1 MIFPTFLRRI
11 ILLLG
16 DVILYYLAL
25 IITLIIRFGNGLT
38 HDLIFKHL
46 IPFSCLLPVWIGLL
60 ALLDGYDLKTL
71 KEKQILGIK
80 TVLLGISGA
89 LISILFF
96 YIFIFFG
103 ITPKTNLAIFS
114 LLFCFLL
121 FLERQSIVNIF
132 SGYLKRKIAFVG
144 DSEEAQLLI
153 KTIQEN
159 PLIGWTYVKSLDEN
173 TLNEIQ
179 NIQTDVLVIVQED
192 LLNSQKEEFFHKLFP
207 LKVNFLDLPSAYEI
221 ILKKIPINSV
231 DPKWFLAHF
240 KEGKKQIYD
249 KAKRV
254 ADFLIASLIFIVT
267 LPLWPL
273 ISLFIKLNDKGSII
287 FKQKRMGKNFKPFV
301 NYKFRT
307 MKENHEQ
314 IPWTLGSQDYRITKV
329 GRFLRAIH
337 LDELPQMIN
346 IIKGEMSLIGPRP
359 ESIDTISFLEKEIP
373 FYHLR
378 HLIKPGFTGWAQVAL
393 SDAKEIDHLK
403 DQESKIQY
411 DFRKIEHDLYY
422 IKNRSFIFDLIIFAK
437 TIDVVLRKQRS

>member
-1 MIFPTFLRRI
+1 MIFPSFLRRL
-11 ILLLG
+11 ILLFG
-16 DVILYYLAL
+16 DIILYYLAL
-25 IITLIIRFGNGLT
+25 IITLIIRFGNGFT
-38 HDLIFKHL
+38 RDLILKHL

-80 TVLLGISGA
+80 IVLLGISGA
-89 LISILFF
+89 LISGLFF

-103 ITPKTNLAIFS
+103 ITPKTNLVVFS

-132 SGYLKRKIAFVG
+132 SGYLRRRIVFIG
-144 DSEEAQLLI
+144 DSKETQLLI

-159 PLIGWTYVKSLDEN
+159 PLLGWAYVKSLDEN
-173 TLNEIQ
+173 SLHEVQ
-179 NIQTDVLVIVQED
+179 NVQTDVIVIVQENI
-192 LLNSQKEEFFHKLFP
+192 LNSQKEEFFHKLFP
-207 LKVNFLDLPSAYEI
+207 LKASFLDLPSAYEI

-240 KEGKKQIYD
+240 KEGKKQVYD
-249 KAKRV
+249 KGKRI
-254 ADFLIASLIFIVT
+254 ADLLISSLIFAVT

-273 ISLFIKLNDKGSII
+273 IAIAIKLDDKGSVL
-287 FKQKRMGKNFKPFV
+287 FKQKRMGKNFKSFV

-307 MKENHEQ
+307 MKENHDKT
-314 IPWTLGSQDYRITKV
+314 PWTLGSRDRRITRI

-346 IIKGEMSLIGPRP
+346 IIKGDISLIGPRP

-393 SDAKEIDHLK
+393 SDAKEIEHLDNK
-403 DQESKIQY
+403 ERKTQY
-411 DFRKIEHDLYY
+411 DFQKIEHDLYY
-422 IKNRSFIFDLIIFAK
+422 IKNRSFLFDLIIFAK
-437 TIDVVLRKQRS
+437 TIDVVLKRQRN